1 LRKVEEEDD
10 FATIVLNGAKAVFED
25 KAENDIVYSSE
36 ALDNMIARLEVGEKP
51 DRQAKSTGF
60 TFAPVYDTAQK
71 SAGELPDLPEHSE
84 PQDGDFWSDVL
95 KRMEEE
101 TKAREAE
108 LYGTGKRSRGKQV
121 RSTARHVGH
130 SCNLICCFTY
140 DSSRSRMWI
149 PIGILAIH
157 RNKQGP

>member
-1 LRKVEEEDD
+1 MEEEDD

-36 ALDNMIARLEVGEKP
+36 VLDNMIAELEVGAKP
-51 DRQAKSTGF
+51 EPQAKSTGF

-71 SAGELPDLPEHSE
+71 SGEELPDLPEHSE

-101 TKAREAE
+101 TKAREAKM
-108 LYGTGKRSRGKQV
+108 YGMGKRSRGKQV
-121 RSTARHVGH
+121 
-130 SCNLICCFTY
+130 CP
-140 DSSRSRMWI
+140 SSR
-149 PIGILAIH
+149 PFKYNFIL
-157 RNKQGP
+157 RYDTQLFP